1 MSAVYSLGL
10 DVAKRKVSYQLLDA
24 QRRRCA
30 SGSVPAS
37 RVGFA
42 ELLGVLRR
50 HCGGAVVPVILE
62 ATGTL
67 HLGWAEAFT
76 QAAHPVFVLNPLVS
90 KRLYSTANVIRDSKT
105 DAVDAHGLAEIG
117 VVHAAALERFRYRRD
132 TARFGLQRLQTVR
145 EGLRHALTNQRR
157 AYVSL
162 LDVVFPELNTLVDVH
177 TQRVRAL
184 LAGASTPTTLLSRP
198 LRQLRAA
205 FGAHTDQVVAAARA
219 SLAVPELAQASGPAL
234 HALLESITALETQL
248 RQLDAQLQGQLAAV
262 TDARQI
268 ALAHTV
274 PGFGDKTVVAVL
286 AQVPPALLAS
296 GRRRQVAAR
305 LQALMGNDPRR
316 QESGQWK
323 GQSRMSKRGNRSLR
337 TAVFQAAFCAVIH
350 DDGRRAYY
358 QKKRAEGKH
367 HKVALSHVMRIL
379 TRRLVAVL
387 MTGKPYEVCYAKL
400 N

>member
-1 MSAVYSLGL
+1 MNAVYSLGL
-10 DVAKRKVSYQLLDA
+10 DVAKRKVAYHLLDS

-30 SGSVPAS
+30 SGSVPAH
-37 RVGFA
+37 RAGLA
-42 ELLGVLRR
+42 ELLGLLHQ
-50 HCGGAVVPVILE
+50 HCGATSVPVILE

-76 QAAHPVFVLNPLVS
+76 QAGHFVFVLNPLVS

-132 TARFGLQRLQTVR
+132 AARFGLQRLQTVR
-145 EGLRHALTNQRR
+145 AGVRSALTNQRR

-162 LDVVFPELNTLVDVH
+162 LDVVFPELNTLLDVH

-184 LAGASTPTTLLSRP
+184 LAAASTPTALLTRS

-205 FGAHTDQVVAAARA
+205 FGTHTDPVLAAARA
-219 SLAVPELAQASGPAL
+219 SLAVPELAQASVPAL
-234 HALLESITALETQL
+234 RALLATITALETQL
-248 RQLDAQLQGQLAAV
+248 RQLDAQLQAQLAAV

-274 PGFGDKTVVAVL
+274 PGFGNKTVVAVL
-286 AQVPPALLAS
+286 AQVPPSLLA
-296 GRRRQVAAR
+296 GGPRRQAAAR

-323 GQSRMSKRGNRSLR
+323 GQSRMSKRGNRCLR
-337 TAVFQAAFCAVIH
+337 TAMFQAAFCAVIH
-350 DDGRRAYY
+350 DEELRAYY

-387 MTGKPYEVCYAKL
+387 MSGKPYEVCTAKL